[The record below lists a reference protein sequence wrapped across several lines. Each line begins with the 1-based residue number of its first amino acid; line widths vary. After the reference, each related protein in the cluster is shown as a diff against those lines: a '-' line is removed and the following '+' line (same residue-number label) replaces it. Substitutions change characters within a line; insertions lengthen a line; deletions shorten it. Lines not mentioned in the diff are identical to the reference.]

1 MCPAI
6 ALGLLDIAVAVL
18 GVLTLTE
25 WQISALWKSNFIMLF
40 VVFSVVCGKYALLR
54 GMDSWDSRRAKRE
67 AKSSA
72 LLGTAISFIST
83 TLPELAK
90 MLCSDIGER
99 NYAVLAAY
107 LVIGI
112 ILLTSVSYYQRV
124 LAYADELEEKEKGAG
139 KETKANG

>member
-1 MCPAI
+1 
-6 ALGLLDIAVAVL
+6 
-18 GVLTLTE
+18 
-25 WQISALWKSNFIMLF
+25 
-40 VVFSVVCGKYALLR
+40 
-54 GMDSWDSRRAKRE
+54 
-67 AKSSA
+67 
-72 LLGTAISFIST
+72 
-83 TLPELAK
+83 